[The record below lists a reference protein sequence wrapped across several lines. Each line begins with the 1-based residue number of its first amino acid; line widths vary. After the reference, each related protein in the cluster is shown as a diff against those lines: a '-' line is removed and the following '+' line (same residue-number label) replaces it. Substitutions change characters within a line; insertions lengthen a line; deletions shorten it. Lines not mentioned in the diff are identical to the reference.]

1 MIELCGTKI
10 LIFGTKIHF
19 RRCFDIK
26 IPVMHSVPWWLSFAI
41 WFCFSN
47 DSYKDTRHAMEWC
60 FSICFCWERSN
71 KSWWYL
77 DFWLLVVTDFYDFG
91 NFCQNWSIGITPG
104 LGMLTNHDAND
115 AYLDKDNFIRTRK
128 CENLF
133 LGAKI
138 KIGKVKISQKCQD
151 VCPIMIFIIY
161 FQDFKLPI
169 RMT

>member
-47 DSYKDTRHAMEWC
+47 DSYVFAKKEAIRVDGILIFDC
-60 FSICFCWERSN
+60 
-71 KSWWYL
+71 L
-77 DFWLLVVTDFYDFG
+77 WLLIFMILVIFAKIERLVSRQVEE
-91 NFCQNWSIGITPG
+91 CSLAAI
-104 LGMLTNHDAND
+104 D

-169 RMT
+169 QMT